1 MSRLYC
7 VSTYAYVISSS
18 RDRFSKSKFRQS
30 CTMINGTV
38 LSVIN
43 SAKIYRYFTGNQA
56 GDTSVN
62 AHYSELY
69 EVSPYVLLGP
79 KITTRIIRVNDL
91 RQRLPTYV
99 LYVCGHGKNTRCFH
113 ASFCFELLG
122 KYDLTDTHP
131 TYVENP
137 SHIPIIISIF
147 E

>member
-99 LYVCGHGKNTRCFH
+99 LYVCGHGKNTRCVLF
-113 ASFCFELLG
+113 FLEDFL
-122 KYDLTDTHP
+122 
-131 TYVENP
+131 
-137 SHIPIIISIF
+137 
-147 E
+147 

>member
-62 AHYSELY
+62 AHYSGLY
-69 EVSPYVLLGP
+69 EVSAYVLLGP
-79 KITTRIIRVNDL
+79 KINTRIIGVNDL

-99 LYVCGHGKNTRCFH
+99 LYVCGHGKNTRCIH
-113 ASFCFELLG
+113 ACHLPDVVYVKSLVYSFYLRHLL
-122 KYDLTDTHP
+122 
-131 TYVENP
+131 
-137 SHIPIIISIF
+137 
-147 E
+147 